1 MLVDWKIK
9 LYYKGKRGA
18 MGVVSQAGGQ
28 ASVDMELMRNRGIS
42 NPDNSVY
49 KKDNRNTYRTCLDGQ
64 QVSFSNLKSFLKLYP
79 DTHRKVIR
87 QLVKEQSISFDD
99 PWQVAKLIV
108 LCQTI

>member
-1 MLVDWKIK
+1 MFHNGLIS
-9 LYYKGKRGA
+9 GF
-18 MGVVSQAGGQ
+18 
-28 ASVDMELMRNRGIS
+28 SVEPCSGS
-42 NPDNSVY
+42 
-49 KKDNRNTYRTCLDGQ
+49 RNTYRTCLDGQ